1 MLHILE
7 AELAGQLAAGEAIDR
22 PAAVARELIENA
34 LDAGARRITIALQ
47 AGGTS
52 WLRVSDDGHGIAADG
67 IVLVGTRHATSKL
80 SSLDELATIATHGF
94 RGVALASIAAV
105 SRLTISSRTADAAA
119 ATELRLAG
127 GTIQHRRMHAAPV
140 GTSVTVEQLFYTMPQ
155 RRRFLHG
162 AGAEAAAVIAVATH
176 YALVVPQVAFC
187 VVVDGRHVL
196 ATSGCGQVRAA
207 LAAIYGATVAG
218 AMIDVA
224 PDQHAAPG
232 APRVRGLLTP
242 PGYNRRGRDG
252 IHLSLNRHAVAA
264 RGRLPAVIEA
274 AYRGLLAPGEHPIAV
289 LDIAIDPADVDRL
302 GRTMHRGIRLQA
314 ESFVAAAVFRA
325 SRAALAERRS
335 VALPLPAAPT
345 APAVS
350 PAATAGWRPIGQY
363 AGRFILAE
371 AEQGLAIIDQRGA
384 DIGGRQAALLA
395 QWRAGGPAAQLLSPA
410 LTLPLDE
417 RRLARLLAQ
426 ATALQ
431 RWGFAIAEFGP
442 GVIVRH
448 APTELTPIQVGRALS
463 AISGDA
469 EPTTEAIALA
479 IAEATAVEAG
489 IALSHAECGA
499 IVARWCASRNGDHS
513 PVGPVVAWLTPARL
527 GVLMQQEAVRQH
539 PVGTASA

>member
-47 AGGTS
+47 AGGTN
-52 WLRVSDDGHGIAADG
+52 WLRVSDDGHGIAADEIG
-67 IVLVGTRHATSKL
+67 LVGTRHATSKL
-80 SSLDELATIATHGF
+80 SSLDELTTIATHGF

-105 SRLTISSRTADAAA
+105 SRLTLSSRTADAAA

-127 GTIQHRRMHAAPV
+127 GTIQHHRMHAAPV

-162 AGAEAAAVIAVATH
+162 AGTEAAAVVAVATH
-176 YALVVPQVAFC
+176 YALIVPQVAFC
-187 VVVDGRHVL
+187 VVVDGRTML

-224 PDQHAAPG
+224 PGQHATPG
-232 APRVRGLLTP
+232 APQVRGLLAP
-242 PGYNRRGRDG
+242 PGYSRRGRDG
-252 IHLSLNRHAVAA
+252 IHLSLNRHAIAA

-274 AYRGLLAPGEHPIAV
+274 AYRGILAPGEHPIAV

-314 ESFVAAAVFRA
+314 ETFVAAAVFRA

-335 VALPLPAAPT
+335 VVLPLSPAPT
-345 APAVS
+345 APVMVHAG
-350 PAATAGWRPIGQY
+350 ATGWRPIGQY

-371 AEQGLAIIDQRGA
+371 AEQGLAIMDQRGA
-384 DIGGRQAALLA
+384 DIGGRRAALLA
-395 QWRAGGPAAQLLSPA
+395 QWRAGGPAAQPLSPA

-426 ATALQ
+426 AAALQ

-442 GVIVRH
+442 GVIVRR
-448 APTELTPIQVGRALS
+448 APAGLTPAQVSRALS
-463 AISGDA
+463 AISGAD
-469 EPTTEAIALA
+469 EPTTEAIALS

-489 IALSHAECGA
+489 VALSPAECGA
-499 IVARWCASRNGDHS
+499 IVARWCASRGADES
-513 PVGPVVAWLTPARL
+513 PAGPVVAWLTPARL
-527 GVLMQQEAVRQH
+527 GALIQQEALRHQ
-539 PVGTASA
+539 PPGAASA